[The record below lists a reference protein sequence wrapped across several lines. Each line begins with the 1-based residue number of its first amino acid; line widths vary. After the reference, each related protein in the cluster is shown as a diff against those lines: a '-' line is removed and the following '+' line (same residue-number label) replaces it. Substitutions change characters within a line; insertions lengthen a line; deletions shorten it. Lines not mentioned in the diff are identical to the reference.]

1 MIQIARDGLM
11 GHYYGYWKDI
21 RRLIQIIHQTP
32 DMSRTDIYRTY
43 DPLVQA
49 MRDSIITQRTEDV
62 KVLGA
67 WVKQYMGK
75 SLNQVTTEEIIQ
87 AMCTNEVSPDIS
99 LVGRWITREK
109 GADNKGAHGL
119 SVITAIR
126 LCRPM
131 PTTWCAVC

>member
-1 MIQIARDGLM
+1 
-11 GHYYGYWKDI
+11 
-21 RRLIQIIHQTP
+21 
-32 DMSRTDIYRTY
+32 MSRTDIYRTY

-49 MRDSIITQRTEDV
+49 MRESIITQRTEDV

-109 GADNKGAHGL
+109 GADNKGARRFWDLASAYASRMVRVWYGKLGRFHPFPDLESYPRVFHL
-119 SVITAIR
+119 S
-126 LCRPM
+126 
-131 PTTWCAVC
+131 